1 MQINDLKKILLEN
14 NHTIVIY
21 KNDASVFVS
30 NDRGVAPLMK
40 LLKDNKLQLKD
51 SIIADKVIGKAAAL
65 LMAYARV
72 KEVYSPMISK
82 PAIKVFEKPTFPS
95 LDLAN
100 YLKDSD
106 YEEVELCGLVSNICV
121 ISNAVMVKSA
131 LPNTNIFIDAKA
143 TDSLDK
149 VLQDKCFD
157 VLEGLHI
164 KVINR

>member
-72 KEVYSPMISK
+72 KEVYSPIISK
-82 PAIKVFEKPTFPS
+82 PAIKVFERYNIKISYDKIVERIINRKGDGLCPMETLCLGIEKP
-95 LDLAN
+95 
-100 YLKDSD
+100 
-106 YEEVELCGLVSNICV
+106 EEAYIS
-121 ISNAVMVKSA
+121 ISNK
-131 LPNTNIFIDAKA
+131 LY
-143 TDSLDK
+143 
-149 VLQDKCFD
+149 Q
-157 VLEGLHI
+157 
-164 KVINR
+164 